1 MQSKCRL
8 YFLSSQAL
16 FSCTCSAEEIDC
28 WVSLNQR
35 QKLIPDYPAS
45 RWAWQL
51 SPKPGTCAVPPAQ
64 APSWHCPPA
73 PAPRAAASLTCS
85 AAGDFWDFILA
96 SSNSLRG
103 PHLRFLCCVAPSCR
117 TSAVSPAWLVGGRG
131 DCRRQRLN
139 PSLLSEHTSR
149 ASRCCALLIFVL
161 LLLFLTGREEMAHL
175 RCC

>member
-8 YFLSSQAL
+8 YFLSSRAL

-73 PAPRAAASLTCS
+73 PAPCAAASLTCS

-96 SSNSLRG
+96 RSNSLRG

-117 TSAVSPAWLVGGRG
+117 TSAVSQPGWWVAEGTAGGRG
-131 DCRRQRLN
+131 STLPSCLN
-139 PSLLSEHTSR
+139 TPAEHLAAVLS
-149 ASRCCALLIFVL
+149 
-161 LLLFLTGREEMAHL
+161 
-175 RCC
+175 